1 MGPLRPPNREDDDP
15 QSRDTSARDH
25 AGPRIDHRPR
35 RPLAGIADRGST
47 SPSPEVDAQAL
58 SLRPGRIPVLALE
71 VGRSYP
77 SRSRALGLRRRG
89 ATRRLSSDHGP
100 AEPLPEF
107 FGRHAP
113 TQPRA
118 ALNSGGVGLSD
129 NQEVQIWTSWN

>member
-35 RPLAGIADRGST
+35 RPLAGIADRGGT

-58 SLRPGRIPVLALE
+58 SSTRSHTGARSRSR
-71 VGRSYP
+71 RSYP

-118 ALNSGGVGLSD
+118 ALNSGGGGGGD
-129 NQEVQIWTSWN
+129 NQKGQKWISSD